1 MVYETLG
8 TWLKAIIDHGG
19 TYTRADDA
27 KKRLLGVED
36 RKGRRV
42 FQVPL
47 IKVTDRTAWD
57 IKLPRRV
64 ELLLRS
70 PNQREILAEKLS
82 RGEIKL
88 DFD

>member
-64 ELLLRS
+64 ELLLIS
-70 PNQREILAEKLS
+70 QSTGDPGREAIS
-82 RGEIKL
+82 W
-88 DFD
+88 